1 MTLPLSVMLYFF
13 MKGEIGMQ
21 EMKDIKKII
30 SSLVYNNKLLYSI
43 NQEQKRIIDEL
54 MYKNEQL
61 ESDIEYAKVNGG
73 IKKKILRKYN

>member
-1 MTLPLSVMLYFF
+1 MLYYFT
-13 MKGEIGMQ
+13 KGEIGMQ
-21 EMKDIKKII
+21 EMKDIKNII
-30 SSLVYNNKLLYSI
+30 SSLIYNNKLLSSI

-73 IKKKILRKYN
+73 LKKKILRKYN

>member
-1 MTLPLSVMLYFF
+1 
-13 MKGEIGMQ
+13 MQ
-21 EMKDIKKII
+21 DLKDIKNII
-30 SSLVYNNKLLYSI
+30 SSLIYNNKLLSSI

-73 IKKKILRKYN
+73 LKKKILRKYN

>member
-1 MTLPLSVMLYFF
+1 MLYYF

-21 EMKDIKKII
+21 DLKDIKNII
-30 SSLVYNNKLLYSI
+30 SSLIYNNKLLSSI

-73 IKKKILRKYN
+73 LKKKILRKYN

>member
-1 MTLPLSVMLYFF
+1 

-21 EMKDIKKII
+21 DLKDIKNII
-30 SSLVYNNKLLYSI
+30 SSLIYNNKLLSSI

-73 IKKKILRKYN
+73 LKKKILRKYN